1 LDLRSIFTI
10 MRIKVLTTAIAIFA
24 SLGLLAISAAG
35 QVDPVKEK
43 LNRTPAQRKIDS
55 HLLRAIQS
63 QRAGTFDPNADS
75 LLAFDD
81 KGRVKV
87 SIRVNVTSSL
97 LARIRKEGGKVIS
110 SSTRYKDIQAFIP
123 LGSLESIASN
133 RTVISINP
141 SERGTTNNPD

>member
-1 LDLRSIFTI
+1 

-24 SLGLLAISAAG
+24 SLGLLA
-35 QVDPVKEK
+35 
-43 LNRTPAQRKIDS
+43 
-55 HLLRAIQS
+55 
-63 QRAGTFDPNADS
+63 FDPNADS

>member
-1 LDLRSIFTI
+1 

-110 SSTRYKDIQAFIP
+110 SS
-123 LGSLESIASN
+123 
-133 RTVISINP
+133 
-141 SERGTTNNPD
+141 